1 MATAS
6 EPKAIEKRKPAEAA
20 APEGGEPS
28 SRRGWLSWVVGWLLV
43 PGTVVGLIFG
53 AGVLLGAH
61 RHDGWYA
68 RTVVWL
74 ADVF

>member
-1 MATAS
+1 
-6 EPKAIEKRKPAEAA
+6 
-20 APEGGEPS
+20 
-28 SRRGWLSWVVGWLLV
+28 VVGWLLV

-61 RHDGWYA
+61 QHDGWYA
-68 RTVVWL
+68 RAVVWL

>member
-1 MATAS
+1 MATPS
-6 EPKAIEKRKPAEAA
+6 EPKAIEKRGPGDAA
-20 APEGGEPS
+20 TPEGAES
-28 SRRGWLSWVVGWLLV
+28 TRRGWLSWVVGWLLV

-61 RHDGWYA
+61 QHDGWYA
-68 RTVVWL
+68 RAVVWL

>member
-1 MATAS
+1 MATPS
-6 EPKAIEKRKPAEAA
+6 QSKAIETRKPGEAA
-20 APEGGEPS
+20 TPEGEPAA
-28 SRRGWLSWVVGWLLV
+28 RRGWLSWLVGWLLV

-68 RTVVWL
+68 RVVVWV
-74 ADVF
+74 ADIF